1 VFWIRGGGFGF
12 AFLFNDE
19 FFSFVINCWENVTFD
34 GGFKRDLQSFVI
46 DVWRI
51 LYESDGDG
59 QLFESIEQTLV
70 RVLKEFVKLRVS
82 KDPSI

>member
-1 VFWIRGGGFGF
+1 M
-12 AFLFNDE
+12 
-19 FFSFVINCWENVTFD
+19 
-34 GGFKRDLQSFVI
+34 
-46 DVWRI
+46 

-70 RVLKEFVKLRVS
+70 RVLKEFVKLRLS